1 MTTTREPRPRDPY
14 DDDANGVEGDSRGCL
29 QDLMLAEAQ
38 LRRSQAANAAYA
50 EYVGGRRFR
59 LAGR

>member
-1 MTTTREPRPRDPY
+1 MTAATPRPRDPSF
-14 DDDANGVEGDSRGCL
+14 DDANGVEGDSRGCL
-29 QDLMLAEAQ
+29 QELMLAAAQ

-59 LAGR
+59 L